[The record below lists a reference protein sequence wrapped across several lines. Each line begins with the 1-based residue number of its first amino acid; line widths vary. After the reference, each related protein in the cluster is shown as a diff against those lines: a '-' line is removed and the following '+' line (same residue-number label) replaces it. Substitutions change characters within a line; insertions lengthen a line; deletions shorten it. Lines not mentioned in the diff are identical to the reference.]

1 MFSFMPQRWKNLAR
15 YIIKKEKLKLN
26 TTKFGTVRCFDTRTG
41 KGWITPDDGGS
52 DVIVRQTAI
61 NHAGL
66 GQIAI
71 GQTIGFDIARKS
83 RAAVNLWATWSN
95 R

>member
-1 MFSFMPQRWKNLAR
+1 MECKTL
-15 YIIKKEKLKLN
+15 KKEKLKLK
-26 TTKFGTVRCFDTRTG
+26 TTKFGTVRCFDTQTG
-41 KGWITPDDGGS
+41 EGWITPDDGGN

-71 GQTIGFDIARKS
+71 GQMIGFDIARKN
-83 RAAVNLWATWSN
+83 RVAVNLWAAWSN

>member
-1 MFSFMPQRWKNLAR
+1 MKCQAL
-15 YIIKKEKLKLN
+15 KKEKLKLK
-26 TTKFGTVRCFDTRTG
+26 TTKFGTVRCFDTQTG
-41 KGWITPDDGGS
+41 KGWITPNNGGN
-52 DVIVRQTAI
+52 DIMVKQAAI

-71 GQTIGFDIARKS
+71 GQTIGFDIARKNRS
-83 RAAVNLWATWSN
+83 AVNLWATWSN